1 MHQRRLM
8 CIPSGGAL
16 STEGAL
22 PNSGALGAEGAV
34 AYQGA
39 ARQGAFG
46 AQGGGQYPMS
56 PPVNTPL
63 IIRGTLALHFDT
75 QEW

>member
-1 MHQRRLM
+1 M

-39 ARQGAFG
+39 ARQGA
-46 AQGGGQYPMS
+46 GGGQYPMS
-56 PPVNTPL
+56 PP
-63 IIRGTLALHFDT
+63 
-75 QEW
+75 

>member
-1 MHQRRLM
+1 M

-46 AQGGGQYPMS
+46 AQGGGTVPNV
-56 PPVNTPL
+56 PPPKYASDCNHCILNAGNMPVM
-63 IIRGTLALHFDT
+63 GT
-75 QEW
+75 

>member
-1 MHQRRLM
+1 MHQRRLR

-22 PNSGALGAEGAV
+22 PNGGALGAEGAV

-46 AQGGGQYPMS
+46 AQGGGQYPM
-56 PPVNTPL
+56 PPRKYASVWG
-63 IIRGTLALHFDT
+63 RGVRHI
-75 QEW
+75 